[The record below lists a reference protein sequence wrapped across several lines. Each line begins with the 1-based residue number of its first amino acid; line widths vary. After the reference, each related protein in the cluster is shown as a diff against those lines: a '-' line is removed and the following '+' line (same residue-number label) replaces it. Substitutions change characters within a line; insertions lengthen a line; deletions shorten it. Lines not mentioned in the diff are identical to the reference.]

1 MPVEQG
7 LSVSSAKRPSVTER
21 YDIAEVVVDVR
32 VKEGK
37 PAYSYRVPN
46 ALVHDATPGT
56 PVVVS
61 FHGRTA
67 LGYVVARRTCAEPE
81 LPVPLDSLKPLLG
94 IARGARLPEDLLNLI
109 RYAAHEYV
117 GPMWLAV
124 HTAVPR
130 ASRSRVRPFWQ
141 VVSEASR
148 PELGPQEEAVL
159 VRLQERGGEDLEGRL
174 LRTFGNGVRD
184 VLERLRRR
192 GVLRKGWELVE
203 PPRPRTAV
211 THYAVAPTDT
221 VEEFLSTCAR
231 RPAQALAA
239 TALLAHAN
247 EVLSLAEITNL
258 GMRKAVLDKLQ
269 AAGVL
274 VPADPKAI
282 LARSAVSDRRLV
294 GGQAHAVKEIVG
306 ALEAGRK
313 ERFLL
318 HGVTAS
324 GKTEVYLR
332 VISACL
338 RLGRTSI
345 LLVPEI
351 ALTGQVVQRVRERFG
366 DAVSVLHS
374 GIEGS
379 QRFSQWQRV
388 ARGDTPIVVGPRSAV
403 FAPLP
408 GLGLILIDEEHDPS
422 YKQSNA
428 LRYDARGLAEAR
440 ARETGAVIVQG
451 SATPSLESTH
461 AARSGRM
468 RLISMPERASGS
480 TLPPLEIVD
489 LRAEGKMVTAFSA
502 RMVEAVEEAIS
513 RGEQVVLFLNR
524 RAYAPFLLCRECG
537 YVPRCERC
545 SVSLSF
551 HKSERLLKCHHC
563 DARADATDRCP
574 GCKSIRYLP
583 HGLGTQRVEQDAMQL
598 FPRARVGR
606 LDRDVRAQEEV
617 LSSFRARDLDI
628 LVGTQMVAKGLDF
641 PGVSLVGI
649 MNADTGLNMP
659 DFRASERTF
668 QLLVQ
673 VAGRAGRADVPGRV
687 IAQTFD
693 PDRPAIRFARAYD
706 YDGFVDYELGERE
719 AAGYP
724 PFRRLAQVVVSSEF
738 RAIAVHDA
746 GAVARAIAPIPG
758 VEVLGPA
765 EAVPEQV
772 MGVYRRIILA
782 KFSPNERPGPLLRD
796 ALSGIKFHARLAVD
810 VDPQTLA

>member
-1 MPVEQG
+1 
-7 LSVSSAKRPSVTER
+7 VTER
-21 YDIAEVVVDVR
+21 YDIADVVVDVR

-37 PAYSYRVPN
+37 PAYSYRVPPN
-46 ALVHDATPGT
+46 LDREATPGT

-67 LGYVVARRTCAEPE
+67 LGYVVGRRTCSVSE
-81 LPVPLDSLKPLLG
+81 LPIPLDALKPLLG
-94 IARGARLPEDLLNLI
+94 VARGARLPNDLLELI
-109 RYAAHEYV
+109 RHAAEEYV
-117 GPMWLAV
+117 GPLWLAV
-124 HTAVPR
+124 QTAVPR

-141 VVSEASR
+141 VVPDAKRPDLAAEDEAL
-148 PELGPQEEAVL
+148 LG
-159 VRLQERGGEDLEGRL
+159 RLEERGGEELEITL
-174 LRTFGNGVRD
+174 FRTFGDMARD
-184 VLERLRRR
+184 GLERLKRK
-192 GVLRKGWELVE
+192 GIVRKGWELVE
-203 PPRPRTAV
+203 PPRPRTTV
-211 THYAVAPTDT
+211 THYAVAPSDAIEKF
-221 VEEFLSTCAR
+221 VSTCTR

-239 TALLAHAN
+239 TALLPHAN
-247 EVLSLAEITNL
+247 EVLSVAEMASL
-258 GMRKAVLDKLQ
+258 GLRKAVLDKL
-269 AAGVL
+269 AVAGVL

-282 LARSAVSDRRLV
+282 LARFAVSDRRLV
-294 GGQAHAVKEIVG
+294 GAQAHAVTEIVG
-306 ALEAGRK
+306 ALEEGRA
-313 ERFLL
+313 EQFLL

-338 RLGRTSI
+338 RLGRTAI

-366 DAVSVLHS
+366 DAISVLHS
-374 GIEGS
+374 GMEGS
-379 QRFSQWQRV
+379 QRFSQWQRI

-408 GLGLILIDEEHDPS
+408 ALGLILIDEEHDSS
-422 YKQSNA
+422 YKQSNL
-428 LRYDARGLAEAR
+428 LRYDARGLAKVR
-440 ARETGAVIVQG
+440 ARETGAVVVQG
-451 SATPSLESTH
+451 SATPSLESTY
-461 AARSGRM
+461 AAKAGRM
-468 RLISMPERASGS
+468 KLISMPERASGS
-480 TLPPLEIVD
+480 ALPPLEIVD
-489 LRAEGKMVTAFSA
+489 LRAEGKMKTAFSTYLA
-502 RMVEAVEEAIS
+502 EAVEQALS

-524 RAYAPFLLCRECG
+524 RAFAPFLLCRECG

-551 HKSERLLKCHHC
+551 HKRDGLLKCHHC
-563 DARADATDRCP
+563 DARAKPTDRCP
-574 GCKSIRYLP
+574 RCNSTRYIP
-583 HGLGTQRVEQDAMQL
+583 HGLGTQRVEQDAMDL
-598 FPRARVGR
+598 FPTARVGR
-606 LDRDVRAQEEV
+606 LDRDVKAQEDV
-617 LSSFRARDLDI
+617 LSSFRERDLDI

-693 PDRPAIRFARAYD
+693 PDRPVIRFAQAYD
-706 YDGFVDYELGERE
+706 YEGFVDYEMKERE

-724 PFRRLAQVVVSSEF
+724 PFRRLAQVVVSSEV
-738 RAIAVHDA
+738 RAIALHDA
-746 GAVARAIAPIPG
+746 ATVARAMAPIPG

-782 KFSPNERPGPLLRD
+782 KFAPDARPGPLLRD
-796 ALSGIKFHARLAVD
+796 ALRGGKFRARLAVD